1 MRDQFLS
8 FSALLLLILNGCSAT
23 RITEPPRTAVEQ
35 LLLSNAIDKSMRN
48 TDFSVFNNQTVFSD
62 SSLFEGYDA
71 KYALGTIRDKLSQA
85 GALLVDTA
93 EKARYVLE
101 PRSGGIG
108 IDSHSE
114 LFGMPNITIP
124 VPFAGAVET
133 PEVPFWKVVKADS
146 TVKIVILAIERETGK
161 HHYSS
166 GSLVGKSYNH
176 QYKILGIFN
185 WRNTDIPERQS
196 SVAGVNVN
204 QIYDEDE

>member
-1 MRDQFLS
+1 MKDQFFS

-48 TDFSVFNNQTVFSD
+48 TDFSVFKNQTVFSD

-93 EKARYVLE
+93 EKARFVLE